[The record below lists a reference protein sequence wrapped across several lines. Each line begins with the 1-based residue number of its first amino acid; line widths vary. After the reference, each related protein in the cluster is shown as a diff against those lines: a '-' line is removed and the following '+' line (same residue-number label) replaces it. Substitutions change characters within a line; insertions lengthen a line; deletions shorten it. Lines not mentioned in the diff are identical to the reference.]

1 MTLAPMGG
9 GAPAAALVVAA
20 AALPSSPHIGV
31 RAARGIR
38 SRALLAFAPCPPAC
52 PRWRRWRRGRGAK
65 GCAPVAAGSLRPP
78 CCRLRPS
85 FAGSGG
91 GWSLGGALAI
101 KKGANVAR
109 VPSLPAR
116 RRARARVRLRGKQ
129 RWGGLLAPSGGCA
142 AAAPPP
148 PPPVKCWGRGL
159 WLSCVRCG
167 GVAPAAAGAKK
178 TAPCGAVLKETQYMV
193 LALLDGGLLALP
205 LGDAERAGQSAYA
218 ARRVQG
224 VVVAKVQH
232 RNILTQ

>member
-9 GAPAAALVVAA
+9 DAPAAALVVAA

-148 PPPVKCWGRGL
+148 RPP
-159 WLSCVRCG
+159 LSVGGGGCG
-167 GVAPAAAGAKK
+167 FHVSAAAGAKK
-178 TAPCGAVLKETQYMV
+178 TAPCGAVLEETQYMV

-224 VVVAKVQH
+224 VAVAKGQH
-232 RNILTQ
+232 RNILTR

>member
-1 MTLAPMGG
+1 MPPLRRSLWLRRRCRPRHTSVCARR
-9 GAPAAALVVAA
+9 AAFARA
-20 AALPSSPHIGV
+20 PSSPLRLV
-31 RAARGIR
+31 RPLAPAGADGGAVGAQKAARP
-38 SRALLAFAPCPPAC
+38 SR
-52 PRWRRWRRGRGAK
+52 RVR
-65 GCAPVAAGSLRPP
+65 CAPP

-178 TAPCGAVLKETQYMV
+178 RGCLPYLTAVF
-193 LALLDGGLLALP
+193 LLSHLVT
-205 LGDAERAGQSAYA
+205 QSAQEMSPVMFRQVRPMSN
-218 ARRVQG
+218 RRS
-224 VVVAKVQH
+224 
-232 RNILTQ
+232 TP

>member
-78 CCRLRPS
+78 P
-85 FAGSGG
+85 
-91 GWSLGGALAI
+91 
-101 KKGANVAR
+101 VAACVR
-109 VPSLPAR
+109 RSWAAAAVGRSAARSPLKRGLMWLVSPRSLPA
-116 RRARARVRLRGKQ
+116 AAPAPASVCAASSGG
-129 RWGGLLAPSGGCA
+129 GGLLAPSGGCA

-167 GVAPAAAGAKK
+167 GREKDRP
-178 TAPCGAVLKETQYMV
+178 LW
-193 LALLDGGLLALP
+193 GGLGGNTIYGAC
-205 LGDAERAGQSAYA
+205 
-218 ARRVQG
+218 
-224 VVVAKVQH
+224 
-232 RNILTQ
+232 LT

>member
-1 MTLAPMGG
+1 MGG
-9 GAPAAALVVAA
+9 DAPAAALVVAA

-178 TAPCGAVLKETQYMV
+178 TAA
-193 LALLDGGLLALP
+193 
-205 LGDAERAGQSAYA
+205 QSI
-218 ARRVQG
+218 RIG
-224 VVVAKVQH
+224 TSCPD
-232 RNILTQ
+232 IG

>member
-1 MTLAPMGG
+1 MGG

-38 SRALLAFAPCPPAC
+38 SRALLAFAPDPPAC

-129 RWGGLLAPSGGCA
+129 RWGGLLAPLGGCA

-178 TAPCGAVLKETQYMV
+178 TAPCGAVLEETQYMV

-205 LGDAERAGQSAYA
+205 LGDAERAGLSAYA

-224 VVVAKVQH
+224 VAVAKGQH
-232 RNILTQ
+232 RNILTR

>member
-1 MTLAPMGG
+1 MPPLRRSLWLRRRCRPRHTSVCARR
-9 GAPAAALVVAA
+9 AAFARA
-20 AALPSSPHIGV
+20 PSSPLRLV
-31 RAARGIR
+31 RPLAPAGADGGAVGAQKAARP
-38 SRALLAFAPCPPAC
+38 SR
-52 PRWRRWRRGRGAK
+52 RVR
-65 GCAPVAAGSLRPP
+65 CAPP

-85 FAGSGG
+85 FVGSGG

-178 TAPCGAVLKETQYMV
+178 RGCLPYLTAVF
-193 LALLDGGLLALP
+193 LLSHLVT
-205 LGDAERAGQSAYA
+205 QSAQEMSPVMFRQVRPMSN
-218 ARRVQG
+218 RRS
-224 VVVAKVQH
+224 
-232 RNILTQ
+232 TP

>member
-9 GAPAAALVVAA
+9 DAPAAALVVAA
-20 AALPSSPHIGV
+20 AALPSSPHTGV

-178 TAPCGAVLKETQYMV
+178 RGCLPYLTAVF
-193 LALLDGGLLALP
+193 LLSHLVT
-205 LGDAERAGQSAYA
+205 QSAQEMSPVMFRQVRPMSN
-218 ARRVQG
+218 RRS
-224 VVVAKVQH
+224 
-232 RNILTQ
+232 TP